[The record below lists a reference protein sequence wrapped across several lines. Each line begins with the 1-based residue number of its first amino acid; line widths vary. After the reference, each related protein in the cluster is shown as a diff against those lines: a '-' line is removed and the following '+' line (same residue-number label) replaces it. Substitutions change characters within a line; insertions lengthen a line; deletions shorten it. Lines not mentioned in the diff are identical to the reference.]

1 MLFTHLICKRDHP
14 HDISMH
20 SKQFEVAKI
29 ASYKIHGKK
38 VNISRLRPLGDE
50 LELGVGDEWED

>member
-1 MLFTHLICKRDHP
+1 MLFTHVICKSDHP
-14 HDISMH
+14 RDISMH

-38 VNISRLRPLGDE
+38 
-50 LELGVGDEWED
+50 